1 MQKTTTRG
9 DFALTAAGWLLH
21 NSRVP
26 ISNANGNGKEREKK
40 DGILFPEEPSLV
52 GTYSETV
59 PWNYFVQALLFRG
72 AKQQENW

>member
-1 MQKTTTRG
+1 MQMKMEK
-9 DFALTAAGWLLH
+9 
-21 NSRVP
+21 
-26 ISNANGNGKEREKK
+26 KEEKK
-40 DGILFPEEPSLV
+40 DSILFPEEPSLV